1 MTRQEQEDQ
10 AQLEWLRKW
19 KERRKEKRNVR
30 KKPLFYKILRKLGI
44 IKDYE
49 EDIRTRMEMCERAI
63 KANVCPEDC
72 DICAWDVKGGIDYNG
87 YITTSRNNRKPSEV
101 SKKNQRTDKRR
112 GSSQV
117 RHEGGKTQ
125 DLETGRK
132 GLTLGEAIKYAD
144 TYNVSIDYIAGRK
157 KVEY

>member
-1 MTRQEQEDQ
+1 MTREEKEDQ

-19 KERRKEKRNVR
+19 KERRKEKRDVR
-30 KKPLFYKILRKLGI
+30 KKSLFYKILRKLGI

-101 SKKNQRTDKRR
+101 SKKNQRTDKKKAAVKLNIKEERL
-112 GSSQV
+112 
-117 RHEGGKTQ
+117 Q

-132 GLTLGEAIKYAD
+132 ELTLGEAIKCAD
-144 TYNVSIDYIAGRK
+144 LYKVSLDYIVGRN
-157 KVEY
+157 ERI